1 MATEL
6 VLSHGDGRV
15 RVVFQHAPV
24 WQRDKE
30 NAMEQNTGTGPPDG
44 LKLFRTMVSKEAK
57 RSAPPTILEASS
69 PIEMSDD
76 DSNNQNPIFVRP
88 VPPVDW
94 HKTWGG
100 TCWTWGPEAGNRGW
114 QILELEVA
122 DSWHGQAPVE
132 LWQLRLGGGV
142 FLQSPRVITPNESA
156 MLRLAWL
163 PTPDLLLRIEVGVL
177 ALQEI
182 FDDEEEAVVGIS
194 PPSLASLRV
203 DVLQKLGDLEGA
215 PSFVEDMRREKEQA
229 STSLSS
235 LESNM
240 ENVKSAKLDPNA
252 KREDKDDTS
261 LQNIQKELQL

>member
-1 MATEL
+1 
-6 VLSHGDGRV
+6 
-15 RVVFQHAPV
+15 
-24 WQRDKE
+24 
-30 NAMEQNTGTGPPDG
+30 
-44 LKLFRTMVSKEAK
+44 MVSKEAK
-57 RSAPPTILEASS
+57 RSAPPTILEANN
-69 PIEMSDD
+69 PIEMRDD
-76 DSNNQNPIFVRP
+76 NNQMNQNPVFVRP

-94 HKTWGG
+94 HKKWGG

-114 QILELEVA
+114 QILELEDA

-142 FLQSPRVITPNESA
+142 FLQTPRVITPNESA

-163 PTPDLLLRIEVGVL
+163 PTPEVLLRIEVGVL

-182 FDDEEEAVVGIS
+182 FDDEEEDVVGIS

-229 STSLSS
+229 AASLSS
-235 LESNM
+235 LESNI
-240 ENVKSAKLDPNA
+240 ENVKSAKLDPRA
-252 KREDKDDTS
+252 KKDDKDDTS
-261 LQNIQKELQL
+261 LQEIQNALQL